1 MPERGWSILTVR
13 EETARRVKELAK
25 AQGLTVDEF
34 INEPM
39 NPSGRSGWS
48 ECSLCGARVKTKN
61 LHEHMD
67 KVHPK
72 PLTSQQLQKT

>member
-1 MPERGWSILTVR
+1 MPEKGWSILTVR

-25 AQGLTVDEF
+25 TQGLTVDEI
-34 INEPM
+34 INELM

-48 ECSLCGARVKTKN
+48 ACSVYGARVRTKN
-61 LHEHMD
+61 LHEHMA